1 MVDYE
6 NVNTEIFTHDLARYF
21 VGAMGAP
28 ADFGKLPSDE
38 VMKQFMKCYMVE
50 KNKIQGQP
58 LKTITEEEICKMLYW
73 TKVSIMFICFMFS
86 VGGPVFMTRC
96 KHVPAHIDFYEASID
111 NFKHYY
117 RMKGD
122 LMK

>member
-6 NVNTEIFTHDLARYF
+6 NVNTELFTHDLARYF

-38 VMKQFMKCYMVE
+38 VMEQFLRCYMAE
-50 KNKIQGQP
+50 KNKIQGRP
-58 LKTITEEEICKMLYW
+58 LEKITEEEICKVLYW
-73 TKVSIMFICFMFS
+73 TKASIMFICFMFS
-86 VGGPVFMTRC
+86 VGGPVWMCRC
-96 KHVPAHIDFYEASID
+96 KHLPAHIDFYEASID

-117 RMKGD
+117 RMKKE